1 MTGPGE
7 PVYPAISSCPTT
19 SPVGL
24 APGYRVAI
32 YDETDTHAPVLLG
45 VAQPVAN
52 LRGVYSFT
60 FPNALNDG
68 SHFILAKVQ
77 LIDPGNDSRNRAAAK
92 RHRFQNPRCLPL
104 RFTALFCHRS
114 LVKVWK
120 VRSCSVL
127 IEACQ
132 AIAIPHQR

>member
-19 SPVGL
+19 SPVGFAL
-24 APGYRVAI
+24 GYRVAI

-68 SHFILAKVQ
+68 GHFILAKVQ
-77 LIDPGNDSRNRAAAK
+77 LIDPGNVQIQRATANCLCLSTNRSPSLRCNFWFAAMLSP
-92 RHRFQNPRCLPL
+92 Q
-104 RFTALFCHRS
+104 
-114 LVKVWK
+114 
-120 VRSCSVL
+120 
-127 IEACQ
+127 
-132 AIAIPHQR
+132 

>member
-1 MTGPGE
+1 MTVPGE

-45 VAQPVAN
+45 VAQSVAN

-68 SHFILAKVQ
+68 SHFISAKVQ
-77 LIDPGNDSRNRAAAK
+77 LIDPAERWPSPGTRK
-92 RHRFQNPRCLPL
+92 
-104 RFTALFCHRS
+104 
-114 LVKVWK
+114 
-120 VRSCSVL
+120 
-127 IEACQ
+127 
-132 AIAIPHQR
+132 